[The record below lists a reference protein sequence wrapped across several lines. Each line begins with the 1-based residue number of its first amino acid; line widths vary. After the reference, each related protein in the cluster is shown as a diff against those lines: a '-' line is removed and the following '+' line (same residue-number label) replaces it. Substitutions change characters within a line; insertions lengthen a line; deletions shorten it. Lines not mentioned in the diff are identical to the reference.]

1 MMIETEQVTEQQQGL
16 YRSEFEHDACGI
28 GFRAHLKGRKSHVIV
43 ADAIKMLE
51 RMDHRGACGCDP
63 NTGDGAGILL
73 QIPHEYF
80 LDECNKLYF
89 HLPAVGEYGVGMI
102 FFPMDK
108 TEREECRDIL
118 NRKIEKLGLELLG
131 YRVVETKGG
140 ILGEGSASVEPNIEQ
155 VFIKRPVDITE
166 EIDFERKLY
175 ILRQYASR
183 IIREAVVGAKEH
195 FYFSSLSCRTISYKG
210 QLTTEQLKY
219 YFPDLHNEAVTS
231 AFAVIHSRFST
242 NTFPSWKLAQPFR
255 FIAHNG
261 EINTV
266 KGNVNWIRAGE
277 KSFISKFF
285 TKEEMDLI
293 LPICDAGNSD
303 SAQLDNVIELLYL
316 SGRSLPHVMMMLVPE
331 AWDGNDAM
339 DEKRKA
345 FYEYH
350 AAIMEPWDGRLRYH
364 LLMEKW

>member
-1 MMIETEQVTEQQQGL
+1 MTETEQVTEQQQGL

-28 GFRAHLKGRKSHVIV
+28 GFRAHLKGRKSHGIV

-73 QIPHEYF
+73 QIPHEFF
-80 LDECNKLYF
+80 LDECNKLDF
-89 HLPAVGEYGVGMI
+89 QLPAIGEYGVGMI

-118 NRKIEKLGLELLG
+118 NRKIDKLGLELLG
-131 YRVVETKGG
+131 YRKVITKGD
-140 ILGEGSASVEPNIEQ
+140 ILGEGSASVEPEVEQ

-183 IIREAVVGAKEH
+183 VIREAVAGAKEH

-219 YFPDLHNEAVTS
+219 YFPDLSNEILFILQLPV
-231 AFAVIHSRFST
+231 FPILVI
-242 NTFPSWKLAQPFR
+242 
-255 FIAHNG
+255 
-261 EINTV
+261 
-266 KGNVNWIRAGE
+266 
-277 KSFISKFF
+277 
-285 TKEEMDLI
+285 
-293 LPICDAGNSD
+293 
-303 SAQLDNVIELLYL
+303 QL
-316 SGRSLPHVMMMLVPE
+316 G
-331 AWDGNDAM
+331 
-339 DEKRKA
+339 
-345 FYEYH
+345 
-350 AAIMEPWDGRLRYH
+350 
-364 LLMEKW
+364 